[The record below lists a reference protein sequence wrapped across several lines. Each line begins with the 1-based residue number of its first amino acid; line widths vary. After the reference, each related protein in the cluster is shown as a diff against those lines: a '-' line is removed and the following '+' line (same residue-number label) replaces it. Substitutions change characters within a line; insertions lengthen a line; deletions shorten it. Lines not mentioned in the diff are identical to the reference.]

1 LCGFDG
7 KFIAEVK
14 QTIEKKYHIP
24 SAAILVNASHTHFA
38 PVSQNWTTWGPHCQK
53 PDSSYLYGTV
63 KPAILAAINTAIK
76 SEKDAQIYFGRGMT
90 DIGANRSLKQ
100 GPIPYDKDVDV
111 LKIVYQNESPSDVL
125 FMHGCHPVFL
135 NQGVQGV
142 TISANYP
149 AVSRDLLEK
158 DPLINN
164 SMFIQGCAGD
174 INPVDPDH
182 HHTGS
187 KLASVVQ
194 NVLLEQMTPVTG
206 DINYALDTI
215 NFDVSPWSKEKLTVF
230 KSQNSGKT
238 GDVGAEKNVR
248 WADLML
254 QYEKTDGIP
263 KQMPVYVQTVNIGN
277 WKLVGLSREV
287 VTEYSIGIKKLWPD
301 QLVSVAGYTNDVSSY
316 LPTRR
321 HIQAGVYEGNDSF
334 FWYGQPNIFP
344 EDVYE
349 TIINSIKVKNR

>member
-1 LCGFDG
+1 
-7 KFIAEVK
+7 
-14 QTIEKKYHIP
+14 
-24 SAAILVNASHTHFA
+24 
-38 PVSQNWTTWGPHCQK
+38 
-53 PDSSYLYGTV
+53 
-63 KPAILAAINTAIK
+63 
-76 SEKDAQIYFGRGMT
+76 
-90 DIGANRSLKQ
+90 
-100 GPIPYDKDVDV
+100 
-111 LKIVYQNESPSDVL
+111 
-125 FMHGCHPVFL
+125 VFL
-135 NQGVQGV
+135 NQGLQGV

-194 NVLLEQMTPVTG
+194 NVLLEQMTPLTG

-215 NFDVSPWSKEKLTVF
+215 NFDVSPWSKEKLATF
-230 KSQNSGKT
+230 KSQNSGKI

-254 QYEKTDGIP
+254 QYEKGDGRP
-263 KQMPVYVQTVNIGN
+263 KQMPVYVQTINIGN

-321 HIQAGVYEGNDSF
+321 HIQAGV
-334 FWYGQPNIFP
+334 
-344 EDVYE
+344 
-349 TIINSIKVKNR
+349 